1 MRFHIFCVCLALFFS
16 SAPANSGSHDWAEY
30 VVELKAGSIFDCYSV
45 GDPVPLTGLLDNG
58 EMPLPVFLD
67 KNEVEKRFAT
77 FLEQHF
83 SSDADTKDEKQVE
96 RIVVE
101 GKYSLAQIRYTSG
114 STIDSK
120 KWLLTGNGVYKPAVD
135 EKGERLI
142 FIRTPYQEKH
152 IWWVI
157 ERRGDW
163 GISAACIK
171 L

>member
-1 MRFHIFCVCLALFFS
+1 MRFQIFCVCLALFFS
-16 SAPANSGSHDWAEY
+16 SAPAYSGSHDWAEY

-45 GDPVPLTGLLDNG
+45 GDPVRLTRSVDQGG
-58 EMPLPVFLD
+58 MSLPVFLERQD
-67 KNEVEKRFAT
+67 VEKRFSA
-77 FLEQHF
+77 FLEHHF
-83 SSDADTKDEKQVE
+83 ASNAGATDKKQAE